1 MLVDSVSSESEDGR
15 RQQESVDADSGPVEF
30 KPGSSIPDIGQ
41 QRAVQWGG
49 EILPVSTVYLFGKDA
64 TWNCYLITIFFLC
77 ILISN
82 CTHILIVKMF
92 AHIHVLLLM
101 MNLKNKIS
109 M

>member
-1 MLVDSVSSESEDGR
+1 MPNLLVVSVSSESEDGR

-30 KPGSSIPDIGQ
+30 KPRPSVPDIGQ

-64 TWNCYLITIFFLC
+64 MWNCYLITIFFMC

-82 CTHILIVKMF
+82 YCENVCTYTCFIINDEF
-92 AHIHVLLLM
+92 IE
-101 MNLKNKIS
+101 
-109 M
+109 